1 MEIKVYLEIGKKLQK
16 YNENWGISE
25 KKWFVRLRDKLT
37 VKNWKENPFKNWKK
51 KNPIYNWKEKSLKKV
66 EIEKCCIIKM
76 KFQLESGTKSPF
88 RNWKKLK

>member
-51 KNPIYNWKEKSLKKV
+51 KNPIYKWKENPIYNWKETSIKKG
-66 EIEKCCIIKM
+66 K
-76 KFQLESGTKSPF
+76 L
-88 RNWKKLK
+88 RNAG